1 MKLST
6 KITIGLILG
15 ILFGVVLNVFFSD
28 RVSEIDKYVLSPVG
42 EIFLRG
48 IQFVVVPLVFTSLIV
63 GFSSI
68 KNTEKVGRLTVKIL
82 GLYVV
87 TNVIALVIG
96 LITAQVIQ
104 PGKNVGEIGDVEAQE
119 AAEGQGLMEWFISI
133 IPTNPFEAFSTGNIL
148 QVIITA
154 ILLVVAIRLV
164 GEKADPFVDVVESF
178 HEIIQKVTYLVLI
191 ISPIGVFA
199 LMTSVIATQG
209 FEIVQK
215 LIMYIIGLILAILV
229 MLAVY
234 TAILAL
240 LKISPSHFWKSFM
253 PAFGIAFGTASSN
266 AALPVAIE
274 NANRGFKMKQET
286 ASFAIPLGTAL
297 KRDGAGIMQAFNAL
311 FIAQLFDVPLTP
323 AMVIGIM
330 ISVAIVSFSTA
341 GVPGAGI
348 IMMSTVLSA
357 AGLPLEGIAVV
368 AGVDRITEGFRTL
381 LNVFGNVANASILDK
396 WEARNEKSTVG

>member
-68 KNTEKVGRLTVKIL
+68 KNTEKVGRLTMKIL

-133 IPTNPFEAFSTGNIL
+133 IPTNP
-148 QVIITA
+148 
-154 ILLVVAIRLV
+154 
-164 GEKADPFVDVVESF
+164 
-178 HEIIQKVTYLVLI
+178 
-191 ISPIGVFA
+191 
-199 LMTSVIATQG
+199 
-209 FEIVQK
+209 
-215 LIMYIIGLILAILV
+215 
-229 MLAVY
+229 
-234 TAILAL
+234 
-240 LKISPSHFWKSFM
+240 
-253 PAFGIAFGTASSN
+253 
-266 AALPVAIE
+266 
-274 NANRGFKMKQET
+274 
-286 ASFAIPLGTAL
+286 
-297 KRDGAGIMQAFNAL
+297 
-311 FIAQLFDVPLTP
+311 
-323 AMVIGIM
+323 
-330 ISVAIVSFSTA
+330 
-341 GVPGAGI
+341 
-348 IMMSTVLSA
+348 
-357 AGLPLEGIAVV
+357 
-368 AGVDRITEGFRTL
+368 
-381 LNVFGNVANASILDK
+381 
-396 WEARNEKSTVG
+396 

>member
-1 MKLST
+1 
-6 KITIGLILG
+6 
-15 ILFGVVLNVFFSD
+15 
-28 RVSEIDKYVLSPVG
+28 
-42 EIFLRG
+42 
-48 IQFVVVPLVFTSLIV
+48 
-63 GFSSI
+63 
-68 KNTEKVGRLTVKIL
+68 
-82 GLYVV
+82 VV

-164 GEKADPFVDVVESF
+164 GEKADPFVHVVESF

-240 LKISPSHFWKSFM
+240 LKI
-253 PAFGIAFGTASSN
+253 
-266 AALPVAIE
+266 
-274 NANRGFKMKQET
+274 
-286 ASFAIPLGTAL
+286 
-297 KRDGAGIMQAFNAL
+297 
-311 FIAQLFDVPLTP
+311 
-323 AMVIGIM
+323 
-330 ISVAIVSFSTA
+330 
-341 GVPGAGI
+341 
-348 IMMSTVLSA
+348 
-357 AGLPLEGIAVV
+357 
-368 AGVDRITEGFRTL
+368 
-381 LNVFGNVANASILDK
+381 
-396 WEARNEKSTVG
+396 

>member
-68 KNTEKVGRLTVKIL
+68 KNTEKVGRLTMKIL

-164 GEKADPFVDVVESF
+164 GEKADPFVHVVESF

-311 FIAQLFDVPLTP
+311 FIAQLFDVQLTP

-348 IMMSTVLSA
+348 IMMSTVLTA

-396 WEARNEKSTVG
+396 WEAKNEKTG